1 MVDRGSPHSLHQ
13 ASAGVPG
20 RHQLWV
26 ISTAMVPQELLGAS
40 VVAVPEA
47 DADDLNQAPYVPG
60 EDASS
65 AVYPLGVLIVALAV
79 TPAKNSSPSLALA
92 PLSVP
97 AVAVAEEPKLT
108 VERATGLAVL
118 LPASCTT
125 SIAVLVLFPVLK
137 FTLTVPFAVPVPVA
151 R

>member
-1 MVDRGSPHSLHQ
+1 
-13 ASAGVPG
+13 
-20 RHQLWV
+20 V

-47 DADDLNQAPYVPG
+47 DADELNQAPCVPG

-65 AVYPLGVLIVALAV
+65 AVYPLGVLIVTLAA

-92 PLSVP
+92 PVSAP
-97 AVAVAEEPKLT
+97 PEAVAEEPELT
-108 VERATGLAVL
+108 AERATGLAVL
-118 LPASCTT
+118 LPESCTT
-125 SIAVLVLFPVLK
+125 SITVRVLFDALK
-137 FTLTVPFAVPVPVA
+137 FTPMVPFAVPVPAA